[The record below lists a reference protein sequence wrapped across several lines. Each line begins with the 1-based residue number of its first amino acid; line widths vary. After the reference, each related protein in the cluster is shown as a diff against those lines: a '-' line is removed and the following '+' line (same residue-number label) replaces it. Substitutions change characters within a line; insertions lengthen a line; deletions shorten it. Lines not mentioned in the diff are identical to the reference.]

1 MFRLWHFHQSLFC
14 LRSLKHSM
22 PDWPHVMLQQ
32 TFPVC
37 FSIFVCL
44 AFLWACETQR
54 ESSLI
59 LGSLHLIQYQAMPFP
74 CAVRKTTRLLFSE
87 HWITISR
94 EGYIWEIANFLFLQT
109 LLPTIY
115 TVFIYMDLCESIIYV
130 RQRYLFLSVKKKKK
144 SKGYEMAEDDK
155 QTILQRLKRVALS
168 LSFI

>member
-1 MFRLWHFHQSLFC
+1 
-14 LRSLKHSM
+14 
-22 PDWPHVMLQQ
+22 MLQQ

-74 CAVRKTTRLLFSE
+74 CAVRKTTRLLFPE

-94 EGYIWEIANFLFLQT
+94 EGYIWEINFLSLQT
-109 LLPTIY
+109 LLTTIY

-130 RQRYLFLSVKKKKK
+130 RRRCLFLSVQKKKKAK
-144 SKGYEMAEDDK
+144 ATRWLRTISRQYYKG
-155 QTILQRLKRVALS
+155 
-168 LSFI
+168 